1 MRNEA
6 ENDQSARN
14 HVTKPHSGGNHRSG
28 KPKKK
33 NSNDAPGKD
42 VKESSTT
49 PNNAANKKKKNNR
62 IGNNN
67 RSGNTKQSDS
77 GHNNNGNKNNNK
89 RYARSNSSS
98 SSPFVPYPPHLLLE
112 ECMKLYAEGALVRG
126 KLRVLPFSA
135 SGAATSAS
143 FVTCDRGLHL
153 QDICV
158 PSELDRNRAL
168 DGDIVFVRILE
179 ASNEDTDDNKEKLI
193 NLEDEITSQLQNV
206 ALQND
211 HPPPT
216 WQEDPQQ
223 VDLWNPLVTIPRPVK
238 KAVTTSEGE
247 DRRRLKEEKA
257 LKQPK
262 GNVVCIVPPKDIHSE
277 IKNSTAT
284 PRTERRATRRIVGT
298 LKVVNESTI
307 LLTPNNKSLPQF
319 RCPTS
324 STRDILAKLHEEE
337 QLKMEQEGDSS
348 KQKVDVALMTYFQAQ
363 YEYGSWQETHKWPP
377 CTRIVKLG
385 SACVLEDEI
394 TALLSEFDVNHGDH
408 PPQVLRDVDE
418 AVQSGLYYTEDAS
431 SGEKDQLGWKPT
443 PNMYAGRRDYRAER
457 IFTIDP
463 TTAKD
468 LDDALHIKMQDD
480 GTVEV
485 GVHIADVSFFVRPG
499 TAVDDEA
506 IRRSTTIYLVDRT
519 IPMLPRPLCEVA
531 CSLNENVER
540 LAFSCIW
547 RMNLDGTMVRSKDSI
562 WYGRTVIKSCARLDY
577 STAQNIIDNKVATG
591 EAESEMDS
599 EQWPVDRRPKGYHTV
614 DQVAADVRLMHRVAM
629 ARRRLR
635 FENGALALNGI
646 KLTFMMDADGQTPLL
661 TAPYPIRDSNRLVE
675 EYMLLANYLV
685 AQKLIMHAESRA
697 VLRCHKEPEIDGLS
711 ELAAVVFAATG
722 HELNVSSS
730 EDLHRSLVQLSRE
743 YSDQPLILQ
752 CITQMLMNPFKAAE
766 YFAAGSEE
774 DKELWRHFALNI
786 PYYTHFTS
794 PIRRYPDVM
803 VHRLLQAAI
812 EGAEAVENFHLKP
825 DEIKQIC
832 EHANEKRMGSKNAQE
847 RCDVI
852 FLSMYVKSKP
862 MHGQLGIVLSVGQS
876 TFSVFVPALGVNVKL
891 FLQEHKDMLTYAS
904 DEARDGSKRILLQR
918 RFQDGHPCEGTIE
931 WVSIEIDVL
940 TKLQV
945 TVVCKETPPVDVKVR
960 LEGPW
965 RG

>member
-1 MRNEA
+1 M
-6 ENDQSARN
+6 
-14 HVTKPHSGGNHRSG
+14 T
-28 KPKKK
+28 
-33 NSNDAPGKD
+33 
-42 VKESSTT
+42 KESSENDKSKRNKAQKPRRSEGGATNIKDARGNDAQQNT
-49 PNNAANKKKKNNR
+49 SKSNASKKDAK
-62 IGNNN
+62 
-67 RSGNTKQSDS
+67 
-77 GHNNNGNKNNNK
+77 KNNNK
-89 RYARSNSSS
+89 NKSGGEKAGGKEDAPNGNKKDCRYSRSSS
-98 SSPFVPYPPHLLLE
+98 LSQSEPYPSHLPLE
-112 ECMKLYAEGALVRG
+112 ECLKLYATTTDGTFVRG

-135 SGAATSAS
+135 SGAATSTS
-143 FVTCDRGLHL
+143 FVTCDRGLHM
-153 QDICV
+153 QDICI

-168 DGDIVFVRILE
+168 DGDIVFV
-179 ASNEDTDDNKEKLI
+179 KLI
-193 NLEDEITSQLQNV
+193 TQSADEQKDDVEEVEFGLQGID
-206 ALQND
+206 LSDTEPQ
-211 HPPPT
+211 T
-216 WQEDPQQ
+216 WQEDPHQ
-223 VDLWNPLVTIPRPVK
+223 VDLWNPLVNIRRPGK
-238 KAVTTSEGE
+238 KAISLCTGE
-247 DRRRLKEEKA
+247 DRRRQKEERA
-257 LKQPK
+257 QKQPK
-262 GNVVCIVPPKDIHSE
+262 GTIVCIVPPKDIHSE
-277 IKNSTAT
+277 IGASKS
-284 PRTERRATRRIVGT
+284 ERPATRRIVGT
-298 LKVVNESTI
+298 LKIVNDSTI

-324 STRDILAKLHEEE
+324 STRDIIAKLREDH
-337 QLKMEQEGDSS
+337 S
-348 KQKVDVALMTYFQAQ
+348 KIMKDESKNGADVVLMTYFQAQ
-363 YEYGSWQETHKWPP
+363 YEYGSWKETHKWPP
-377 CTRIVKLG
+377 CTRIVKIG

-394 TALLSEFDVNHGDH
+394 TALLSEFDVNHGEH

-431 SGEKDQLGWKPT
+431 SGKKTQLGWKPT
-443 PNMYAGRRDYRAER
+443 PSMYVGRRDYRSER

-468 LDDALHIKMQDD
+468 LDDALHIKMLDN

-540 LAFSCIW
+540 LAFSCVW
-547 RMNLDGTMVRSKDSI
+547 KMNLDGTIVRSEDSI

-577 STAQNIIDNKVATG
+577 STAQNIIENKVANG
-591 EAESEMDS
+591 ETESNMDS
-599 EQWPVDRRPKGYHTV
+599 ELWPLDRRPSGPHTV
-614 DQVAADVRLMHRVAM
+614 DQVAHDVRLMHRVAM

-685 AQKLIMHAESRA
+685 AQRLIMHAESRA
-697 VLRCHKEPEIDGLS
+697 VLRCHKEPEMDGLS

-722 HELNVSSS
+722 HELDVSSS
-730 EDLHRSLVQLSRE
+730 EGLHRSLVHLSSE

-774 DKELWRHFALNI
+774 DRGLWRHFALNI

-803 VHRLLQAAI
+803 VHRLLQATLD
-812 EGAEAVENFHLKP
+812 GSDAVENFHLKSE
-825 DEIKQIC
+825 EIQQIC
-832 EHANEKRMGSKNAQE
+832 EHSNEKRMGSKNAQE
-847 RCDVI
+847 RCDII
-852 FLSMYVKSKP
+852 FLSLYVKSKP
-862 MHGQLGIVLSVGQS
+862 MRAQLGIVLSVGQS
-876 TFSVFVPALGVNVKL
+876 TFAVFVPSLGVNVKL
-891 FLQEHKDMLTYAS
+891 FLQEHKDMVTYAC
-904 DEARDGSKRILLQR
+904 DEARDGSRRILLQR
-918 RFQDGHPCEGTIE
+918 KVQDGHPCEGGIE
-931 WVSIEIDVL
+931 WNSLEIEVL
-940 TKLQV
+940 TRLQV
-945 TVVCKETPPVDVKVR
+945 TVICKEIPPVDVKVR

-965 RG
+965 RD

>member
-1 MRNEA
+1 MTQEA
-6 ENDQSARN
+6 KNDQSARN
-14 HVTKPHSGGNHRSG
+14 QVIKSRSGGNHRSR
-28 KPKKK
+28 KPKKETSK
-33 NSNDAPGKD
+33 NAQGTDTD
-42 VKESSTT
+42 ESSTT
-49 PNNAANKKKKNNR
+49 PNNAINKKKKNNR
-62 IGNNN
+62 TGNNKHN
-67 RSGNTKQSDS
+67 GNTKQSDN
-77 GHNNNGNKNNNK
+77 GYNNNGKKNN
-89 RYARSNSSS
+89 ARSNSSS
-98 SSPFVPYPPHLLLE
+98 SSPFVPYPPHLSLG
-112 ECMKLYAEGALVRG
+112 ECMKLYAEGTLVRG

-135 SGAATSAS
+135 SGAATSTS

-153 QDICV
+153 QDICI

-168 DGDIVFVRILE
+168 DGDTVFVRILE
-179 ASNEDTDDNKEKLI
+179 PCRENTDDNKEDLI
-193 NLEDEITSQLQNV
+193 KMEDEITLQLQNV
-206 ALQND
+206 AFKD
-211 HPPPT
+211 DSPTT

-238 KAVTTSEGE
+238 KAVNICEGE

-262 GNVVCIVPPKDIHSE
+262 GTVVCIIPPKDIHSE
-277 IKNSTAT
+277 IKESNAA

-298 LKVVNESTI
+298 LKLVNDSTI

-319 RCPTS
+319 RCPTA
-324 STRDILAKLHEEE
+324 STRDILTKLREEE
-337 QLKMEQEGDSS
+337 QLKMKEDGNFS
-348 KQKVDVALMTYFQAQ
+348 KKKVDVVLTTYFQAQ
-363 YEYGSWQETHKWPP
+363 YEYGNWQQTHKWPP
-377 CTRIVKLG
+377 CTRIVKIG

-418 AVQSGLYYTEDAS
+418 AVQSGLYYTEDTS
-431 SGEKDQLGWKPT
+431 SGEKNQLGWKPT
-443 PNMYAGRRDYRAER
+443 PSMYAERRDYRTER

-468 LDDALHIKMQDD
+468 LDDALHIKMLDD

-540 LAFSCIW
+540 LAFSCVW

-577 STAQNIIDNKVATG
+577 STAQNIIENKVATG

-730 EDLHRSLVQLSRE
+730 EDLHRSLVRLSRE

-752 CITQMLMNPFKAAE
+752 CITQMLMSPFKAAE

-803 VHRLLQAAI
+803 VHRLLQATI

-825 DEIKQIC
+825 EEIQQIC

-852 FLSMYVKSKP
+852 FLSLYVKSKP
-862 MHGQLGIVLSVGQS
+862 MQGQLGIVLSVGQS

-891 FLQEHKDMLTYAS
+891 FLQEHKEMVTYAS
-904 DEARDGSKRILLQR
+904 IEARDGSKRVLLRR
-918 RFQDGHPCEGTIE
+918 RFQDGRPCEGTIE
-931 WVSIEIDVL
+931 WDSMEIEVL
-940 TKLQV
+940 TKLQI

-965 RG
+965 RD

>member
-1 MRNEA
+1 MTKES
-6 ENDQSARN
+6 ENDKSARN
-14 HVTKPHSGGNHRSG
+14 KVQKPRL
-28 KPKKK
+28 
-33 NSNDAPGKD
+33 A
-42 VKESSTT
+42 ES
-49 PNNAANKKKKNNR
+49 PKKKKNTKDARGNEPDTQQNTSKSKHTTR
-62 IGNNN
+62 NNN
-67 RSGNTKQSDS
+67 
-77 GHNNNGNKNNNK
+77 NNNNSN
-89 RYARSNSSS
+89 RYSRSNSSS
-98 SSPFVPYPPHLLLE
+98 ASPSQPYPSHLQLE
-112 ECMKLYAEGALVRG
+112 ECMKLYATHTDGTFVRG

-135 SGAATSAS
+135 SGAATSTS
-143 FVTCDRGLHL
+143 FVTCDRGLHM
-153 QDICV
+153 QDICI

-168 DGDIVFVRILE
+168 DGDIVFVRIIIDKC
-179 ASNEDTDDNKEKLI
+179 NDDDE
-193 NLEDEITSQLQNV
+193 EDEQPNLLEEFVSELQAV
-206 ALQND
+206 ALSD
-211 HPPPT
+211 HYQEPQT
-216 WQEDPQQ
+216 WQEDPHQ
-223 VDLWNPLVTIPRPVK
+223 VDLWNPLVAIRRPAK
-238 KAVTTSEGE
+238 KSVSIREGD
-247 DRRRLKEEKA
+247 DRRRQKEEKA

-262 GNVVCIVPPKDIHSE
+262 GAIVCIVPPKDIHSE
-277 IKNSTAT
+277 IGASPT
-284 PRTERRATRRIVGT
+284 TERRATRRIVGT
-298 LKVVNESTI
+298 LKIVNENTI

-319 RCPTS
+319 RCPTAG
-324 STRDILAKLHEEE
+324 TRDIIAKLREEHTKKLEEE
-337 QLKMEQEGDSS
+337 GESN
-348 KQKVDVALMTYFQAQ
+348 QKRVDVVLTTYFQAQ
-363 YEYGSWQETHKWPP
+363 YEYGSWKETHKWPP
-377 CTRIVKLG
+377 CTRIVKIG

-394 TALLSEFDVNHGDH
+394 TALLSEFDVNHGEH
-408 PPQVLRDVDE
+408 PSQVLRDVDE
-418 AVQSGLYYTEDAS
+418 AVQNGLYYTEDAV
-431 SGEKDQLGWKPT
+431 SGETKQLGWKPT
-443 PNMYAGRRDYRAER
+443 PSMYAGRRDYRSER

-468 LDDALHIKMQDD
+468 LDDALHIKMLDD

-485 GVHIADVSFFVRPG
+485 GVHIADVSFFVRPD

-531 CSLNENVER
+531 CSLNEDVER
-540 LAFSCIW
+540 LAFSCVW
-547 RMNLDGTMVRSKDSI
+547 KMNLDGTMVRSKDSI

-577 STAQNIIDNKVATG
+577 STAQNIIENKVATG
-591 EAESEMDS
+591 ETELDMDS
-599 EQWPVDRRPKGYHTV
+599 EQWPEGRRPKGSHTV
-614 DQVAADVRLMHRVAM
+614 DQVASDVRLMHRVAM

-730 EDLHRSLVQLSRE
+730 EDLHQSLVHLSRE

-803 VHRLLQAAI
+803 VHRLLQATI
-812 EGAEAVENFHLKP
+812 EGSDAVENFHLKP
-825 DEIKQIC
+825 EEIQQIC
-832 EHANEKRMGSKNAQE
+832 EHSNEKRMGSKNAQE

-852 FLSMYVKSKP
+852 FLSLYVKSKP
-862 MHGQLGIVLSVGQS
+862 MRSQLGIVLSVGQS
-876 TFSVFVPALGVNVKL
+876 TFSVFVPTLGVNIKL
-891 FLQEHKDMLTYAS
+891 FLQEHKDMVTYAS
-904 DEARDGSKRILLQR
+904 DEASDGSKRILLQR
-918 RFQDGHPCEGTIE
+918 KVQDGRPCEGEIE
-931 WVSIEIDVL
+931 WDSLEIEVL

-945 TVVCKETPPVDVKVR
+945 TVICKETPPVDVKVR

-965 RG
+965 RE